1 MKNPNPEDW
10 DTTLKLAARGNG
22 SWSDWLRQDGFNEIW
37 SRTAQLIWGFPRWMG
52 YFMENPKE
60 KWMMNRGT
68 PHFRKAPLVKSE
80 NITGSWRRV
89 DMLRAG
95 TILACRPSLAC
106 GLEPRNPGTQ
116 KPRKQMEFG
125 PACRIMI
132 WPTFISMIQWCLM
145 ICDNNALHCTALHC
159 TALTLQCLR
168 TITLPR
174 IKNNVMLVLGD
185 VRFEIENRR
194 YRKAPFVAWRKQPNC
209 PRQIDSPPPK
219 HVQWFPPCTTCC
231 KSMEFHCDPKPK
243 LWRRRGYPPSAL
255 RKLCEL
261 VGVTKASFWMWT
273 FLTVMDPPMIHIWFS
288 YDPYIYIYIYTYIY
302 IYITY
307 VYIYIRTYIYI
318 YITYVYIYIRI
329 YIYMWLYTNIYTH

>member
-1 MKNPNPEDW
+1 MKSDHGRLSWFGGFPDGWVISWKIPKKNGWWTEVPPISG
-10 DTTLKLAARGNG
+10 KLH
-22 SWSDWLRQDGFNEIW
+22 LW
-37 SRTAQLIWGFPRWMG
+37 SRRTSRVAGAGWICWGLGRSSHADHLWHAAW
-52 YFMENPKE
+52 NP
-60 KWMMNRGT
+60 GT
-68 PHFRKAPLVKSE
+68 Q
-80 NITGSWRRV
+80 
-89 DMLRAG
+89 
-95 TILACRPSLAC
+95 
-106 GLEPRNPGTQ
+106 EPRNPES
-116 KPRKQMEFG
+116 KWSLAP
-125 PACRIMI
+125 PAAL
-132 WPTFISMIQWCLM
+132 WFDLHSYQWFNDVLWFVTTM
-145 ICDNNALHCTALHC
+145 HC

-231 KSMEFHCDPKPK
+231 KSMDFHCDPKPK

-288 YDPYIYIYIYTYIY
+288 YDPYIYIYIYVHIYIYILHMYIYIYTYIY
-302 IYITY
+302 IYICD
-307 VYIYIRTYIYI
+307 YIQIYI
-318 YITYVYIYIRI
+318 Y
-329 YIYMWLYTNIYTH
+329 TH